1 MLSDQRN
8 TTPPPS
14 VPITLSAGG
23 PFSDFIINSKMKK
36 IGPGFTWCV
45 NIVRQGANVSALS
58 VTGALLKNG
67 KSNNIPPLGF
77 SGWN

>member
-1 MLSDQRN
+1 MLSYQLN
-8 TTPPPS
+8 SPLLPS
-14 VPITLSAGG
+14 FPITLSAGG

-45 NIVRQGANVSALS
+45 NIVTQGANVSALS